1 MVPKIVFSLAV
12 LNDGGRERMLRHLFL
27 YGKMPRFFIRLLAV
41 SARRAGSFVSFKETK
56 ITNTPE
62 LPVRHGVSFGLSHGY
77 GVRTKIIRC
86 ERETA

>member
-1 MVPKIVFSLAV
+1 MAAV
-12 LNDGGRERMLRHLFL
+12 NGCCVIYTS
-27 YGKMPRFFIRLLAV
+27 YGKMPRFFILAV
-41 SARRAGSFVSFKETK
+41 SAWRAGSFVSFKETK